1 MSKGIHLIDPEERF
15 ILEAEGA
22 KLTLRRIDSA
32 TMMAIERKTG
42 GDAAKAADEALDY
55 ALVDWDGVASP
66 LGEVEV
72 PCTRENKLKLPTSVK
87 SRIMAA
93 LHRPRADALIN

>member
-15 ILEAEGA
+15 VLEAEGA
-22 KLTLRRIDSA
+22 KLTIRRIDSA

-42 GDAAKAADEALDY
+42 GDPGKAANEALDY
-55 ALVDWDGVASP
+55 ALVDWEGVASP
-66 LGEVEV
+66 LGEIEA
-72 PCTRENKLKLPTSVK
+72 PCTRENKLRLPTSIK

-93 LHRPRADALIN
+93 LHRPRAEAMPD